1 MQKSTSQQIA
11 HELTFHHKGR
21 MSRFR
26 DLPLS
31 ERAAVFNVLSRR
43 IRQEILKELSVTEAV
58 SLLDH
63 LDVRRAH
70 HILGRLH
77 PDRKRERIVKRLKN
91 DLHAKIEQFTQF
103 HPRANASLV
112 HLNYVLL
119 SENTTIGETA
129 AVIKDYTNA
138 TGKIPEVFVSREG
151 EMIGEAP
158 LDILVRERNTAKL
171 KQYARG
177 VKTILYT
184 ASKNDITNLATSR
197 MHAKTAVLDTD
208 KSVLGVVYADDIS
221 DILDKTPASSL
232 YSFAGVQEAERPFDS
247 IASKIRHRYKWL
259 ILNLGTAFLAAG
271 VVALFNT
278 TLSQVVMLA
287 IYMPI
292 IAGMGGNAA
301 TQTLAVMVRGIAVGE
316 ISLANSFPAVAREV
330 ASGLANGVITGVL
343 VAAAAFAF
351 GHTPL
356 LGLVVGLTLVVN
368 LMVAGCA
375 GTLVPVIMRRIG
387 RDPAT
392 SATIFITTAT
402 DVCGFFVLLGLASL
416 VLL

>member
-1 MQKSTSQQIA
+1 
-11 HELTFHHKGR
+11 
-21 MSRFR
+21 
-26 DLPLS
+26 
-31 ERAAVFNVLSRR
+31 
-43 IRQEILKELSVTEAV
+43 
-58 SLLDH
+58 
-63 LDVRRAH
+63 
-70 HILGRLH
+70 
-77 PDRKRERIVKRLKN
+77 
-91 DLHAKIEQFTQF
+91 
-103 HPRANASLV
+103 
-112 HLNYVLL
+112 
-119 SENTTIGETA
+119 
-129 AVIKDYTNA
+129 
-138 TGKIPEVFVSREG
+138 
-151 EMIGEAP
+151 GEAP
-158 LDILVRERNTAKL
+158 LDALVRERNTSTL
-171 KQYARG
+171 KQYVEP

-184 ASKNDITNLATSR
+184 ASKNDITSLATSH
-197 MHAKTAVLDTD
+197 MHQKTAVLDMD
-208 KSVLGVVYADDIS
+208 KSVLGVVYADDIA
-221 DILDKTPASSL
+221 DLLDKTPASSL

-271 VVALFNT
+271 VVVLFED
-278 TLSQVVMLA
+278 TLSRVVMLA

-316 ISLANSFPAVAREV
+316 ISLANSFPVVAREV

>member
-11 HELTFHHKGR
+11 HELTFHPKGR
-21 MSRFR
+21 MARFR
-26 DLPLS
+26 DLPLA
-31 ERAAVFNVLSRR
+31 ERAAAFNVLSPR
-43 IRQEILKELSVTEAV
+43 IRQDILAELSVTEAV

-63 LDVRRAH
+63 LDVRRRH
-70 HILGRLH
+70 RILGRLH

-91 DLHAKIEQFTQF
+91 ELHAKIEQFTQF

-129 AVIKDYTNA
+129 AVIKDYTAA

-158 LDILVRERNTAKL
+158 LDALVRERNTSTL
-171 KQYARG
+171 KQYVEP

-184 ASKNDITNLATSR
+184 ASKNDITSLATSH
-197 MHAKTAVLDTD
+197 MHQKTAVLDMD
-208 KSVLGVVYADDIS
+208 KSVLGVVYADDIA
-221 DILDKTPASSL
+221 DLLDKTPASSL

-271 VVALFNT
+271 VVVLFED
-278 TLSQVVMLA
+278 TLSRVVMLA

-316 ISLANSFPAVAREV
+316 ISLANSFPVVAREV

-387 RDPAT
+387 RDPAS
-392 SATIFITTAT
+392 SANIFITTAT
-402 DVCGFFVLLGLASL
+402 DVC
-416 VLL
+416 